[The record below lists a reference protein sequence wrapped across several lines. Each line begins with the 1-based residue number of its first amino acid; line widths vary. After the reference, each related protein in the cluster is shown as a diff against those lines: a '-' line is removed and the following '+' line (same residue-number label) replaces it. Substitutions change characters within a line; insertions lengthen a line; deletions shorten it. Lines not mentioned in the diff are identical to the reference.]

1 MNVSRPAETSASS
14 HSWLRRLQALL
25 LGGLASFAFAGPTD
39 AQTEAWRARFNRG
52 VDRDAYLG
60 DTGDYRRSE
69 QSLVV
74 DPAGNTY
81 VADAA
86 HDGAAWNF
94 LVAKYGPD
102 GAVLWSVLIDSPS
115 AGTQHDWPTAL
126 ALDPFGNVY
135 VTGYSSGNPGGTD
148 LLTVKLNSLGL
159 QQWAVLHNGV
169 GNPEELGRAIAVDAA
184 GNVLVAGERSG
195 NSTDYLVVKYDP
207 SGVQQWSATLD
218 GATHGEERLFGLAV
232 DGSGSPYVTG
242 WSRDA
247 VSGAWDFM
255 TVRWSTAGSLLWAVP
270 FDNPAP
276 GSQEDW
282 AYGLA
287 VDASGNAYVVG
298 GSNSQFMVVKYDPAG
313 AQQWATPYA
322 GVSVGEAYA
331 VAVNAGGDV
340 VVTGAGT
347 GGSSGWDLLTVKY
360 DPAGLQQWAATSEN
374 PEPGVQ
380 QDWAYAIAFDGLGH
394 VYLAGETRDATTSR
408 YDYLTAKYDAAGVE
422 QWVRAFDSPLAG
434 AQYEVGYAVGVD
446 GAGNVLTGGISSG
459 STPDARIV
467 KYDPAGTELW
477 TAIEPPSGATTDK
490 VASETNQ
497 FARGGVAVDSTGRV
511 AVTGLANDASNFND
525 FMTVSY
531 GPNGAQLWAAA
542 FENPAAGF
550 QHDQAVA
557 VAVDGDGNT
566 FVTGQ
571 SFNGA
576 NWDYM
581 TVKYDAAGAQQW
593 ATPFNGAVNSHDTP
607 SAIAVGAGGDVYVT
621 GQSVSATGYDYLTV
635 KYNASGVQQWATS
648 YNGSGSNDEYP
659 YALHVDAS
667 GNVYVT
673 GQALRAVTG
682 WDVLTVKYNSA
693 GVQQW
698 AAPFAGAFNYDVGYA
713 VSADSGGN
721 VYVTGYVQIDGS
733 TGDALTVK
741 YNSSGVQQWAR
752 TWENPAA
759 AVQHDMTY
767 SHALDASG
775 NLYVTGFSGNVGTGL
790 FDYLTLEYDASGTL
804 EWAQMFDNPAAGS
817 QDDTA
822 FSIALDGLG
831 SVYVVGRSHNGSN
844 QDMVTVRYDSAGTQ
858 QWTGT
863 IDNGGQDYGTAIGV
877 GPNGAIVVAGTSDG
891 LGQDYVVAK
900 YVAAESNAPSDPAI
914 DSTSPAA
921 SSWSND
927 NTVQVAWSGAAD
939 AGGSGLAGYSV
950 EWNHSAVSTPDAVV
964 DTPHSVDPH
973 STTSA
978 PLANGNDWYFHLRT
992 CDVAGNCTSTVHAG
1006 PFMVDTVAPP
1016 VASGLGSSSH
1026 VVGTP
1031 SHANVIEAFWIEPVD
1046 GSGSG
1051 LDGYS
1056 WAFDGSAT
1064 WVCETTKEAEE
1075 GTTTAASGALAAGSW
1090 YFHVCARDQA
1100 GNWGPV
1106 ATAGPYFVYTA
1117 LPPPNGCAGIGTALR
1132 ASYPFSGSAHDA
1144 SGFGNHGTAFGGLLP
1159 ATDRFGSAAS
1169 AFELDGVDDFVAV
1182 GDDDALDVGNGDFS
1196 VVAWV
1201 RTSTASAMR
1210 IWSKGSFWWTTGYML
1225 RTAGSTVLLE
1235 VSEGGNPL
1243 IAAYGGA
1250 GVDDGAWHLV
1260 VGVVDRDLGGRIYFD
1275 GAAGSLAAVDSSA
1288 FDLSNANNVAIG
1300 RYDGQAEEH
1309 FAGDLDDVCLFQQ
1322 ALTASEI
1329 ARMWDLDG
1337 DSTADHLDPDR
1348 DGDGSPNGTDNCPWH
1363 ANPTQQD
1370 TDGDGLGDA
1379 CDAGDS
1385 TAPTDPTLGA
1395 IAPPAGVWTSDETVR
1410 VEWSGAADNAGGTG
1424 LAGYSFTW
1432 DHTAEATPD
1441 ATVDLPHTAD
1451 PHATTSAPLADGNDW
1466 YFHLRTCDV
1475 AGNCTATVHAGP
1487 FWIDTAAPAAP
1498 AGVISSSHA
1507 AGMPSETDTIDV
1519 SWTSPVDGG
1528 SGIDGFSWAFTASP
1542 AWSCETA
1549 KDGEEGTAGAS
1560 SGQLAAGTWY
1570 FHVCARDN
1578 AGNWGAVASAGP
1590 FQITTTTL
1598 PTTCALPFERKWG
1611 SFGTGAGQ
1619 FRRPFGVAAGPSG
1632 EVVVADFD
1640 NGRLQLFDGQGN
1652 FVRQWSTAG
1661 GPVSVALD
1669 SHGHAV
1675 VSNLYAGSVQVFALD
1690 GTLVDQWATGSPYGL
1705 TVDATDHIYAVND
1718 TANVVTKYDHD
1729 GIFILQFGSAGTGN
1743 GQFLRAWGVATAP
1756 GGDVFVT
1763 DVNGHTIQRFTSAGA
1778 FVGKWGSLGAGAGQL
1793 NAPAGITI
1801 SPAGVVYVSEVANRR
1816 IQAFTL
1822 EGFPLCAWGSS
1833 GSGDGQFLDPLNVAF
1848 SSGHLYVADHL
1859 NHRIQKFGLD
1869 ELPPSDPPILST
1881 SPGASTWTND
1891 TTVFVEW
1898 SGAADDPHGSGLA
1911 GYSFEWNHSAFSA
1924 PDAVVDVPHTA
1935 DPHTTMSAELADG
1948 NDWYFHL
1955 RTCDVAGNCTAT
1967 VHAGPFWIDTTPPS
1981 ATGVVSSLSHGDG
1994 LPKSNPTVDI
2004 SWGAASDG
2012 LSGVAVYRY
2021 GFAPTATPPACGD
2034 LGTTTATLAGSSG
2047 SLADGIWYAHVCA
2060 VDGAGN
2066 LGAVAAGGPYLVDT
2080 TAPTGLVVSSSSHTA
2095 STWSSDASIE
2105 FAFSG
2110 ATDANGV
2117 AGYAVVFDTAAGTVP
2132 ACAVTQAGQS
2142 FTGTASPDGSG
2153 WRLHV
2158 RAIDDAGNCGGS
2170 VSFGPFWIDTTAPPA
2185 PGAVVST
2192 SHDGGATNDPTI
2204 DVEWGPSS
2212 VGDGAPIAGYRFDF
2226 WSGAVPPACPAL
2238 TGNSAGT
2245 SASSPVLG
2253 EGDWY
2258 LSVCAVDGAG
2268 NESPVTTGGPY
2279 TIDTSGPTGLAV
2291 ASTSHALATWSSDVD
2306 VDFAFSGAIDP
2317 NGVAGYSIAFD
2328 QAAATV
2334 PDSTPE
2340 QAGTTF
2346 TGTASPDS
2354 ADWYLHVRAC
2364 DSAGNCSAAVHAG
2377 PYWIDTGTPSAPGT
2391 LTSASHGD
2399 GEPHSDPTVAIAW
2412 GAASDALSG
2421 VAFYRYDF
2429 TALASAPDCAT
2440 LAATTPG
2447 LTVISGSLAD
2457 GTWYAHV
2464 CAVDLAGN
2472 SGAVAS
2478 GGPYRIDTAPPT
2490 VETFDSVARTADH
2503 LLTEGEVVDQPLT
2516 QVYVSFAEEMFDPP
2530 GDTTP
2535 GDVTHPA
2542 GWLLVASGPDGI
2554 VDSAG
2559 CTVAGDDVA
2568 LPLAVIWSA
2577 ATRTA
2582 HLAPGGNQALAAGGY
2597 LVAACGTLLDP
2608 AGNPLDGDGN
2618 GTGGDARARTFS
2630 ARGTDLAGNPN
2641 FDAGLAGWTVVATV
2655 PGEVAADLDD
2665 AGEQPTSGS
2674 VAVTSSAG
2682 AGETWRVEQCVAL
2695 PAHGWSRLSGRLRSA
2710 SALPGA
2716 PVAHLEAQYFGSADC
2731 SSGALSA
2738 LLSPALAGDTGAVW
2752 VTVASGGAPFPA
2764 GAHSASVR
2772 LIVEAGTTNDVDL
2785 RADELFFGD
2794 DGLLFADGFESGGTG
2809 IWSLAVP

>member
-1 MNVSRPAETSASS
+1 M
-14 HSWLRRLQALL
+14 
-25 LGGLASFAFAGPTD
+25 
-39 AQTEAWRARFNRG
+39 EAWRARFNRG
-52 VDRDAYLG
+52 IDGEAYLG
-60 DTGDYRRSE
+60 DTDFRRNE

-74 DPAGNTY
+74 DQAGNTF
-81 VADAA
+81 VADSV
-86 HDGAAWNF
+86 HDGSSWDF

-102 GAVLWSVLIDSPS
+102 GALLWSARIDSPS
-115 AGTQHDWPTAL
+115 VGAQQDWPTAL
-126 ALDPFGNVY
+126 ALDSFGNVF
-135 VTGYSSGNPGGTD
+135 VTGYSSGNSGGTD
-148 LLTVKLNSLGL
+148 LLTAKLNSLGL

-169 GNPEELGRAIAVDAA
+169 GNPEEWGRAIAVDSA
-184 GNVLVAGERSG
+184 GSVFVAGER
-195 NSTDYLVVKYDP
+195 NSNANDFLIVKYDA
-207 SGVQQWSATLD
+207 GGALQWSATFD
-218 GATHGEERLFGLAV
+218 GATHGDERLFGLAV
-232 DGSGSPYVTG
+232 DGNGSPYVTG

-247 VSGAWDFM
+247 VSGVSDFM
-255 TVRWSTAGSLLWAVP
+255 TVRWSAAGSQLWAVP

-276 GSQEDW
+276 GPQEDW
-282 AYGLA
+282 AYGLTLDVA
-287 VDASGNAYVVG
+287 GNAYVVG
-298 GSNSQFMVVKYDPAG
+298 GSNNQFMTVKYNSAG
-313 AQQWATPYA
+313 VQQWATSFS
-322 GVSVGEAYA
+322 GVSMGEAYA
-331 VAVNAGGDV
+331 VAVDAIGDV
-340 VVTGAGT
+340 LVTGAGVN
-347 GGSSGWDLLTVKY
+347 GASSWDLVTVKY
-360 DPAGLQQWAATSEN
+360 DPAGVQQWAAISEN

-380 QDWAYAIAFDGLGH
+380 LDYAFAIALDPSGN
-394 VYLAGETRDATTSR
+394 VSVAGYSQDPVTTR
-408 YDYLTAKYDAAGVE
+408 YDYLTVKYGASGVV
-422 QWVRAFDSPLAG
+422 QWLRVFDNPLVG
-434 AQYEVGYAVGVD
+434 AQDEIGYVVGVD
-446 GAGNVLTGGISSG
+446 GSGNVLIGGRSYG
-459 STPDARIV
+459 STWDARIV

-497 FARGGVAVDSTGRV
+497 FARGGVAVDSAGRV

-542 FENPAAGF
+542 FENPATGF

-557 VAVDGDGNT
+557 VAVDGEGNT
-566 FVTGQ
+566 YVTGQ
-571 SFNGA
+571 SFNGS

-673 GQALRAVTG
+673 GQALRAGTG
-682 WDVLTVKYNSA
+682 WDVLTVKYDSA

-698 AAPFAGAFNYDVGYA
+698 AVPFAGPFNYDVGYA
-713 VSADSGGN
+713 VSTDTAGN
-721 VYVTGYVQIDGS
+721 VCVTGYVQIDGS

-741 YNSSGVQQWAR
+741 YNSSGVQLWAR
-752 TWENPAA
+752 TFENPAA

-767 SHALDASG
+767 SQALDANG

-790 FDYLTLEYDASGTL
+790 FDYLTLKYDAVGTL
-804 EWAQMFDNPAAGS
+804 QWAQMFDNPAVGS

-822 FSIALDGLG
+822 YSIALDGLG
-831 SVYVVGRSHNGSN
+831 RVYVVGRSHNGSN
-844 QDMVTVRYDSAGTQ
+844 RDMVTVRYDSAGAQ

-863 IDNGGQDYGTAIGV
+863 IDNGGQDYGTAMTV

-900 YVAAESNAPSDPAI
+900 YVAAESNAPIDPAI
-914 DSTSPAA
+914 VGTSPLAG
-921 SSWSND
+921 SWSND
-927 NTVQVAWSGAAD
+927 NTVGVTWSGAAD
-939 AGGSGLAGYSV
+939 DPGGSGLAGYSI
-950 EWNHSAVSTPDAVV
+950 EWNHTAVSTPDAVV
-964 DTPHSVDPH
+964 EVPQTSDPH

-978 PLANGNDWYFHLRT
+978 
-992 CDVAGNCTSTVHAG
+992 
-1006 PFMVDTVAPP
+1006 
-1016 VASGLGSSSH
+1016 
-1026 VVGTP
+1026 
-1031 SHANVIEAFWIEPVD
+1031 
-1046 GSGSG
+1046 
-1051 LDGYS
+1051 
-1056 WAFDGSAT
+1056 
-1064 WVCETTKEAEE
+1064 
-1075 GTTTAASGALAAGSW
+1075 
-1090 YFHVCARDQA
+1090 
-1100 GNWGPV
+1100 
-1106 ATAGPYFVYTA
+1106 
-1117 LPPPNGCAGIGTALR
+1117 
-1132 ASYPFSGSAHDA
+1132 
-1144 SGFGNHGTAFGGLLP
+1144 
-1159 ATDRFGSAAS
+1159 
-1169 AFELDGVDDFVAV
+1169 
-1182 GDDDALDVGNGDFS
+1182 
-1196 VVAWV
+1196 
-1201 RTSTASAMR
+1201 
-1210 IWSKGSFWWTTGYML
+1210 
-1225 RTAGSTVLLE
+1225 
-1235 VSEGGNPL
+1235 
-1243 IAAYGGA
+1243 
-1250 GVDDGAWHLV
+1250 
-1260 VGVVDRDLGGRIYFD
+1260 
-1275 GAAGSLAAVDSSA
+1275 
-1288 FDLSNANNVAIG
+1288 
-1300 RYDGQAEEH
+1300 
-1309 FAGDLDDVCLFQQ
+1309 
-1322 ALTASEI
+1322 ALT
-1329 ARMWDLDG
+1329 
-1337 DSTADHLDPDR
+1337 P
-1348 DGDGSPNGTDNCPWH
+1348 
-1363 ANPTQQD
+1363 
-1370 TDGDGLGDA
+1370 
-1379 CDAGDS
+1379 
-1385 TAPTDPTLGA
+1385 
-1395 IAPPAGVWTSDETVR
+1395 
-1410 VEWSGAADNAGGTG
+1410 
-1424 LAGYSFTW
+1424 
-1432 DHTAEATPD
+1432 
-1441 ATVDLPHTAD
+1441 
-1451 PHATTSAPLADGNDW
+1451 DGNDW

-1487 FWIDTAAPAAP
+1487 FWIDTTAPAAP
-1498 AGVISSSHA
+1498 AGLISSSHA
-1507 AGMPSETDTIDV
+1507 TGVPSETDTIDV

-1542 AWSCETA
+1542 AWSCETT

-1570 FHVCARDN
+1570 LHVCARDN

-1590 FQITTTTL
+1590 YPITDTTL

-1619 FRRPFGVAAGPSG
+1619 FRRPFGAGAGPGG

-1640 NGRLQLFDGQGN
+1640 NGRLQLFDSLGN

-1661 GPVSVALD
+1661 GPVSVALN

-1675 VSNLYAGSVQVFALD
+1675 VSNLYAANVQVFALD
-1690 GTLVDQWATGSPYGL
+1690 GTLVDQWAAGSPYGL
-1705 TVDATDHIYAVND
+1705 TVDASDHVYAVND
-1718 TANVVTKYDHD
+1718 AANRVTKYDHD
-1729 GIFILQFGSAGTGN
+1729 GNFVLQFGSAGSGN

-1763 DVNGHTIQRFTSAGA
+1763 DVNGHTVQRFTSAGA

-1793 NAPAGITI
+1793 NAPAGISI

-1822 EGFPLCAWGSS
+1822 EGFPLCTWGGS

-1869 ELPPSDPPILST
+1869 ETPPSDPTSTST
-1881 SPGASTWTND
+1881 SPPASTWSND
-1891 TTVFVEW
+1891 STVQMNW
-1898 SGAADDPHGSGLA
+1898 SGAADNLGGSGLA
-1911 GYSFEWNHSAFSA
+1911 GYSVEWNHSAASMA
-1924 PDAVVDVPHTA
+1924 DAVVDVPHTV
-1935 DPHTTMSAELADG
+1935 DPHSTTSLPLADG

-1955 RTCDVAGNCTAT
+1955 RTCDLAGNCTAT
-1967 VHAGPFWIDTTPPS
+1967 VHAGPFWIDTTAPS
-1981 ATGVVSSLSHGDG
+1981 APGTVSSISHGDG

-2004 SWGAASDG
+2004 SWGAASDD
-2012 LSGVAVYRY
+2012 LSGVAGYRY

-2047 SLADGIWYAHVCA
+2047 SLVDGIWYAHVCA

-2080 TAPTGLVVSSSSHTA
+2080 TVPTGLVVSSSSHTV

-2132 ACAVTQAGQS
+2132 ACAATQPGQS

-2170 VSFGPFWIDTTAPPA
+2170 VSFGPLWIDTTAPPA
-2185 PGAVVST
+2185 PGAVLSP
-2192 SHDGGATNDPTI
+2192 SHGGGATNDPTI

-2212 VGDGAPIAGYRFDF
+2212 AGVGAPITGYRFDF
-2226 WSGAVPPACPAL
+2226 WGGAVPPACSAL
-2238 TGNSAGT
+2238 TGNSTGT

-2268 NESPVTTGGPY
+2268 NDSLVTTGGPY

-2291 ASTSHALATWSSDVD
+2291 ASTSHPLATWSSDVD

-2354 ADWYLHVRAC
+2354 ADWYIHVRAC

-2429 TALASAPDCAT
+2429 TALASAPGCAT

-2447 LTVISGSLAD
+2447 LTAISGSLTD

-2464 CAVDLAGN
+2464 CAVDVAGN
-2472 SGAVAS
+2472 RGAVAS

-2535 GDVTHPA
+2535 GDVTHPG

-2559 CTVAGDDVA
+2559 CAVAGDDVA
-2568 LPLAVIWSA
+2568 LPLAVTWSA

-2582 HLAPGGNQALAAGGY
+2582 HLAPGGSQALAAGGY
-2597 LVAACGTLLDP
+2597 LVAACGTQLDP

-2655 PGEVAADLDD
+2655 PGEVAAGLDD

-2695 PAHGWSRLSGRLRSA
+2695 PAHGRIRLSGRLRSA
-2710 SALPGA
+2710 STLPGA
-2716 PVAHLEAQYFGSADC
+2716 PVAHLEAQYFGSTDC
-2731 SSGALSA
+2731 SSGALSS
-2738 LLSPALAGDTGAVW
+2738 LLTPAVAGDTGAVW

-2764 GAHSASVR
+2764 GAHSASLR
-2772 LIVEAGTTNDVDL
+2772 LIVEAGATNDVDL
-2785 RADELFFGD
+2785 RADELFFGN

-2809 IWSLAVP
+2809 SWSVAMP